1 MASHESNHKTKLVK
15 DLRLAGWYARRIEDQ
30 YAVGIGDMIVG
41 IPFGPTVMV
50 EAKMVAHQSFG
61 PTPRQMIELDRW
73 SRRGQMGKVITD
85 FGDPVMARLSWV
97 LGFKNGLMYLH
108 TAQEQVKLEDCMA
121 QTPGE
126 HPVEFFTRF
135 WNQCQKTE
143 K

>member
-1 MASHESNHKTKLVK
+1 MSSHESNHKTKLVK
-15 DLRLAGWYARRIEDQ
+15 ALKERGWYARRIEDQ
-30 YAVGIGDMIVG
+30 YAVGIPDILVG
-41 IPFGPTVMV
+41 IPFGPTLMV

-73 SRRGQMGKVITD
+73 TKRGRDAVGGEDIT
-85 FGDPVMARLSWV
+85 FRLSWV

-135 WNQCQKTE
+135 WNQCLQTGK
-143 K
+143 